1 MPPKKGRRRRKEVLK
16 DEESN
21 EEDIVPVAKRG
32 SSKKDEDYVWEEED
46 QCGADDESSLKK
58 GRGRKKK
65 SVVWNDNDCRA
76 DVCLRPP
83 GTSRFFFLGFFSSSY
98 IVPLHRW
105 VCCDACSGWFHVP
118 CLFLPDEQMAL
129 LDTEKEYYCPHCVQA
144 KIKVIRKQ
152 LKVT

>member
-16 DEESN
+16 DEESD
-21 EEDIVPVAKRG
+21 EEDVGPAARRG
-32 SSKKDEDYVWEEED
+32 SSKKDEDFVWEED
-46 QCGADDESSLKK
+46 QCGADDEPSSKK

-83 GTSRFFFLGFFSSSY
+83 GTSRFFFPGFFLLKL
-98 IVPLHRW
+98 IPLHRW

-118 CLFLPDEQMAL
+118 CLFLPEEQMAL

-144 KIKVIRKQ
+144 KIKVIRTQ
-152 LKVT
+152 LYLT